1 MREVSI
7 AANYAEALLALA
19 QKAKAPGEWGVL
31 FGDVAAAIAQDS
43 RLKRFL
49 ESPRVSESRKAAI
62 IGSAFGKRLPV
73 MLVRFL
79 QVLVRNRRQMLIP
92 SIATEYTRLLDDL
105 EGRIHA
111 DVTVARPMDA
121 AAQAALA
128 DRLTK
133 AMGGGKRVT
142 PVVRVFPA
150 IMGGAIVR
158 IGDTVVDGAV
168 RTRLGRLR
176 QLLAAAQ

>member
-1 MREVSI
+1 MREISI

-19 QKAKAPGEWGVL
+19 QRAKAPGEWGAL
-31 FGDVAAAIAQDS
+31 FGDVAAAIEQDP

-49 ESPRVSESRKAAI
+49 ESPRVSESRKRAI
-62 IGSAFGKRLPV
+62 IGAAFGKRLPET
-73 MLVRFL
+73 LVRFL
-79 QVLVRNRRQMLIP
+79 QILVHNRRQMLIP
-92 SIATEYTRLLDDL
+92 SIAAEYTRLLDDL

-111 DVTVARPMDA
+111 DVMVARPMDA

-128 DRLTK
+128 ERLTT

-150 IMGGAIVR
+150 ILGGAIVR
-158 IGDTVVDGAV
+158 IGDTVVDGSV

-176 QLLAAAQ
+176 KRLAAAH

>member
-1 MREVSI
+1 
-7 AANYAEALLALA
+7 
-19 QKAKAPGEWGVL
+19 
-31 FGDVAAAIAQDS
+31 
-43 RLKRFL
+43 
-49 ESPRVSESRKAAI
+49 
-62 IGSAFGKRLPV
+62 

-79 QVLVRNRRQMLIP
+79 QILVRNRRQMLIP
-92 SIATEYTRLLDDL
+92 LIAAEYTRLLDDL

-121 AAQAALA
+121 AAQAVLA

-133 AMGGGKRVT
+133 SMGAGKRVT
-142 PVVRVFPA
+142 PVIRVFPA

-158 IGDTVVDGAV
+158 IGDTVVDGSV

-176 QLLAAAQ
+176 QRLAAAQ

>member
-19 QKAKAPGEWGVL
+19 QQAKAPGEWGVM
-31 FGDVAAAIAQDS
+31 FGDVAAAIEQDP

-49 ESPRVSESRKAAI
+49 ESPRVSESRKRDI
-62 IGSAFGKRLPV
+62 IGAAFAKRMPKT
-73 MLVRFL
+73 LVRFL
-79 QVLVRNRRQMLIP
+79 QILVHNRRQMLIP
-92 SIATEYTRLLDDL
+92 PIASEYTRLLDDL

-133 AMGGGKRVT
+133 AMGRGKRVT
-142 PVVRVFPA
+142 PVIRVFPA

-158 IGDTVVDGAV
+158 IGDTVVDGSV